1 MHLIAFIGRRELEE
15 ENRLLRQR
23 DIMHRLIELDQ
34 LEAASGGGL
43 KGGLGV
49 NKEQLATF
57 NMPSLSVTG
66 AFAVQLDRQ
75 IEESEVRR
83 EVRRKASAQRM
94 SSGQPHGQPS
104 APQRRWSLLRM
115 AFHLSKR
122 AKGKGVAR
130 GSGFAA
136 ARGSLRRVNPAPKP
150 SKKVLSREDQ
160 AAMKIQA
167 VWRGKMARDELAF
180 GYGDELAYGY

>member
-1 MHLIAFIGRRELEE
+1 LPSSAHRELEE

-34 LEAASGGGL
+34 LEAASGDGV
-43 KGGLGV
+43 KSGLGV

-57 NMPSLSVTG
+57 NTPSMSVTG

-83 EVRRKASAQRM
+83 EVRRKASAQRL
-94 SSGQPHGQPS
+94 SSGQPS
-104 APQRRWSLLRM
+104 VPQRRWSLLRM
-115 AFHLSKR
+115 TFLSKR
-122 AKGKGVAR
+122 AKGRSVAR

-150 SKKVLSREDQ
+150 TKKVLSREDQ
-160 AAMKIQA
+160 ATIKIQA
-167 VWRGKMARDELAF
+167 VWRGKMVRDELAF
-180 GYGDELAYGY
+180 GYGDEHAYGY

>member
-1 MHLIAFIGRRELEE
+1 LPSSAHRELEE

-34 LEAASGGGL
+34 LEAASGDGV

-57 NMPSLSVTG
+57 NTPSMSVTG

-83 EVRRKASAQRM
+83 EVRRKASAQRL

-104 APQRRWSLLRM
+104 VPQRRWSLLRM
-115 AFHLSKR
+115 AFLSKR
-122 AKGKGVAR
+122 AKGRSVAR

-150 SKKVLSREDQ
+150 TKKVLSREDQ
-160 AAMKIQA
+160 ATIKIQA
-167 VWRGKMARDELAF
+167 VWRGKMVRDELAF
-180 GYGDELAYGY
+180 GYGDEHAYGY